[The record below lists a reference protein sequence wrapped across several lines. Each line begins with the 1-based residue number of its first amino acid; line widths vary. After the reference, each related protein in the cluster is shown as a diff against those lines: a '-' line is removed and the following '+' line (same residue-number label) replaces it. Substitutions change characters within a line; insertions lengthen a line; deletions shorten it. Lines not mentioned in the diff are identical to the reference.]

1 MLMMF
6 LQKKLF
12 KADTHASHAWHTL
25 NKGSSSRKYW
35 KPRLWLSAVCV
46 DLIWCALNTGFT
58 VKILYSKG
66 LQIGVVKLGTLRILW
81 TPSEPRVS
89 VLDSESLICNS
100 ENLLRS
106 KVSNLFCRG
115 ISLCQEIM
123 FYYDLLLLSILLG
136 CAKEG
141 DRRL

>member
-1 MLMMF
+1 M
-6 LQKKLF
+6 KKL
-12 KADTHASHAWHTL
+12 H
-25 NKGSSSRKYW
+25 
-35 KPRLWLSAVCV
+35 
-46 DLIWCALNTGFT
+46 
-58 VKILYSKG
+58 SKG
-66 LQIGVVKLGTLRILW
+66 LRIGVVKLGSLRILW

-100 ENLLRS
+100 ESLLRP

-123 FYYDLLLLSILLG
+123 SYYDFLLLSILLG